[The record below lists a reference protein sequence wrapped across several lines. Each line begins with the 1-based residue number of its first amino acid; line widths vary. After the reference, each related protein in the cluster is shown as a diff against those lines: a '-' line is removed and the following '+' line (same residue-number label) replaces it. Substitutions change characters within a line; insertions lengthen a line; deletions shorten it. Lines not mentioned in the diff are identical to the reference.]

1 MYVELAQ
8 PGFSENDVFSRSKI
22 ITKIIRTPL
31 VNPKNPPRI
40 KLEKLSPTL
49 LINLLINFIIIDA
62 KISTKRKIIK

>member
-8 PGFSENDVFSRSKI
+8 PGLSENDVFSRRKI
-22 ITKIIRTPL
+22 ITKTIRTPL